1 MSSNGF
7 EVTENGELLVR
18 SGLEGRVNGRYWANT
33 GRYWREGTN
42 KRSRTTASR
51 GTHKVF
57 KSKAPELARAEKER
71 MKAEVNALANRMLA
85 ANFGTRVQYKMGPN
99 GKMVKYN
106 IAEYANYSPEL
117 RRNLNAMGI
126 RNRPNARPGAA
137 SGAPNNNND
146 EDLTGAMGKM
156 GLGRGGRKHRHT
168 KRRHSKR
175 RHTKRRN

>member
-1 MSSNGF
+1 MNNSVFQVND
-7 EVTENGELLVR
+7 ELIV
-18 SGLEGRVNGRYWANT
+18 EKGRAGMVNGRHWANT
-33 GRYWREGTN
+33 GKYWARGTN
-42 KRSRTTASR
+42 AKSRTSASR

-57 KSKAPELARAEKER
+57 KSRAPELAKAEKER

-106 IAEYANYSPEL
+106 IPEYANYSPEL
-117 RRNLNAMGI
+117 RESLASMGI
-126 RNRPNARPGAA
+126 RNAPRGRPGAA
-137 SGAPNNNND
+137 SGAPNNND
-146 EDLTGAMGKM
+146 EDLTGLMGRM
-156 GLGRGGRKHRHT
+156 GLGRGGRKHRLT